1 MSRPYLT
8 EDAKMALS
16 PFPKWTWKES
26 NAIKRNLYNRGY
38 YINIVSRVGSDR
50 KWHDAWLVQRK
61 DIPRLIEQ
69 LFRQRIVVEVQ
80 AEGHGEASINF
91 VYDYPASQIIEAV
104 TRFQLNK
111 KELYE
116 EESS

>member
-26 NAIKRNLYNRGY
+26 NTIQTYLRNRGY
-38 YINIVSRVGSDR
+38 YVNIVSRVGSDR

-61 DIPRLIEQ
+61 DVPRLIEQ

-91 VYDYPASQIIEAV
+91 VYDYPAAQIIESV
-104 TRFQLNK
+104 LRFQLNK

-116 EESS
+116 EDSS